1 MCLKMGHLSGTPY
14 VENDDEPAQANNFQ
28 ERHGTL

>member
-1 MCLKMGHLSGTPY
+1 MAHFSGTPY